1 MDSRNINDITDDMIA
16 NKTANA
22 SIPAYAQN
30 DQLTYLFF
38 PWAKG

>member
-30 DQLTYLFF
+30 DQLTSF
-38 PWAKG
+38 